1 MTVFA
6 WFAGLCSCLAPPGG
20 DAEPEAAEAAGEGGG
35 LAPSGTCAEAPGTAA
50 AARAQTPAQEDGD
63 SDDEGAHGGACRGAA
78 GWLALSGLALLAIGG
93 PAAAHLATA
102 RPCWSAGNISGREE
116 WATFW
121 PGYAVLAPASLAT
134 AAWTVAVRR
143 RARPVPLHQ
152 WTLRFGACAA
162 VHGAAY
168 VGIPLLDAGC
178 HGGAAGTAWQVA
190 CLMVAS
196 AAYSGTVVVPYH
208 VLALKLGALGAGRLA
223 WVSRAAAGAA
233 AAAGVAVVMSWS
245 ALAALGHPGVDEG
258 PVPLALN
265 GVLVATLLVGLL
277 GITVVA
283 YSGVRGLLLAARSA
297 RGGPAEAA
305 RAARW
310 VRWTAALVAASLL
323 LSCVEAVF
331 VSARGFTSYIG
342 DWSHARTWATAIN
355 NVSNCLQVALLSGLA
370 GTGSLRRVV
379 LDAFESINTYTAEEL
394 QDRYEQFLLYLD
406 DAQVK
411 WIRCGFLRQ
420 IAARGCTMVRCQ
432 EVPPTEAEEDLFK
445 TALSGMELLF
455 SVSNVLVLVLPMDDY
470 VERGKEYITRSWC
483 FLELCLAVSFHN
495 IANAAIHEQARKAVL
510 RVKYLRGHTVEG
522 FRAGLKRTRFTKKG
536 DGGVVLELFERTVS
550 KRVRR
555 ATRAPSPNR
564 LLFLGSL

>member
-1 MTVFA
+1 
-6 WFAGLCSCLAPPGG
+6 
-20 DAEPEAAEAAGEGGG
+20 
-35 LAPSGTCAEAPGTAA
+35 
-50 AARAQTPAQEDGD
+50 
-63 SDDEGAHGGACRGAA
+63 
-78 GWLALSGLALLAIGG
+78 
-93 PAAAHLATA
+93 
-102 RPCWSAGNISGREE
+102 
-116 WATFW
+116 
-121 PGYAVLAPASLAT
+121 
-134 AAWTVAVRR
+134 
-143 RARPVPLHQ
+143 
-152 WTLRFGACAA
+152 
-162 VHGAAY
+162 
-168 VGIPLLDAGC
+168 
-178 HGGAAGTAWQVA
+178 
-190 CLMVAS
+190 MVAS

-432 EVPPTEAEEDLFK
+432 EVPPTEAVIGQIGFPMERDAPKHRFVVSHPWLSEKHPDLAGVTLRRLVEQLDISGADDGDAVFIDFMSLPQHDMQNLELQQLERDMRWPNPGEHAAVRTEAEEDLFK